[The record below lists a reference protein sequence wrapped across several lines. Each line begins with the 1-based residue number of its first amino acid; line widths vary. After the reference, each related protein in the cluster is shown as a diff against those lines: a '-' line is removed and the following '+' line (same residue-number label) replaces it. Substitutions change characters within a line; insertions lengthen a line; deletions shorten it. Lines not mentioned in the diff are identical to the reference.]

1 MRNPRG
7 MFWCIDCDAWRTLP
21 DCRVCRMRSLWRRWV
36 DINDEMLALLPES
49 IADKFSHSQTT
60 RETLALRP
68 KYPPVSS
75 MAKDQRRAALKEYDK
90 ALERYDFTVYARLY
104 DGEKHLAQRIRRF
117 LTDEE
122 Q

>member
-7 MFWCIDCDAWRTLP
+7 MFWCVDCDAWRSLP
-21 DCRVCRMRSLWRRWV
+21 DCRVCRMRDLYKRWYE
-36 DINDEMLALLPES
+36 INEELLALLPET

-60 RETLALRP
+60 RETYALRP
-68 KYPPVSS
+68 KYPS
-75 MAKDQRRAALKEYDK
+75 MYDMDKEQRRQLLKGYQRE
-90 ALERYDFTVYARLY
+90 LERYELMVYARLY

-117 LTDEE
+117 LTDEK